1 MKDKIIIGIDGGA
14 TKTTGVIFNHR
25 GETLV
30 HDSCLGSNISVDE
43 SKAANQVVELIS
55 KMSQKI
61 KIDLKNVSAI
71 GIGLAGASNKNGRD
85 RLFGILDNL
94 KVSDRTIITNDIE
107 PIYDYI
113 WGTRQGILL
122 NVGTGVI
129 CISKKDDRFIRVAG
143 KGHDNGDIGSGY
155 WIGREA
161 LIELEV
167 NNSYNQSSK
176 ELLKDFLI
184 KNQSSSYDSLIS
196 DINES
201 ENKIADIASFAKS
214 VIFSAEKG
222 NEFSRSIVQHAT
234 RVIAEYIIEV
244 RDIMNYG
251 DNDIMIAG
259 NGSVLRNNYFR
270 QELNNALCFDF
281 NEVSW
286 IFLDISPA
294 YTPGLLSARLK
305 SINIDRK
312 SLNKNPIKV

>member
-14 TKTTGVIFNHR
+14 SKTTGIIFNHK
-25 GETLV
+25 GETLF
-30 HDSCLGSNISVDE
+30 HDSCLCSNISVDE
-43 SKAANQVVELIS
+43 SRAANQIVELIS
-55 KMSQKI
+55 KMSQKV
-61 KIDLKNVSAI
+61 KIDLRDVSAV

-85 RLFGILDNL
+85 RLFGMLDNL
-94 KVSDRTIITNDIE
+94 KVSDKTIITNDIE

-113 WGTRQGILL
+113 WGAREGILL
-122 NVGTGVI
+122 NVGTGII
-129 CISKKDDRFIRVAG
+129 CISKKDDKFIRVAG
-143 KGHDNGDIGSGY
+143 KGHDNGDVGSGY
-155 WIGREA
+155 WIGKEA

-184 KNQSSSYDSLIS
+184 KKQSNSYDSLVS

-201 ENKIADIASFAKS
+201 ENKVADIASFAKN

-244 RDIMNYG
+244 RDIMDYG

-259 NGSVLRNNYFR
+259 NGSVLRNDYFR
-270 QELNNALCFDF
+270 EELNNALCFDF
-281 NEVSW
+281 NEVNW
-286 IFLDISPA
+286 VFLDISPA
-294 YTPGLLSARLK
+294 YAPGLLSARLK
-305 SINIDRK
+305 SIKIDKK
-312 SLNKNPIKV
+312 SLNKNPVKV